1 MSVHK
6 KCQPIRSSRLAGY
19 REHIYEFLNVY
30 YILALKG
37 PALLVEKNDYFSL
50 YAPRHTL
57 VSTKNFIPFGP
68 AVWPAIGNIYI
79 YIRLVLL

>member
-1 MSVHK
+1 M
-6 KCQPIRSSRLAGY
+6 
-19 REHIYEFLNVY
+19 
-30 YILALKG
+30 LKG

-68 AVWPAIGNIYI
+68 AVWPAIGYIYI
-79 YIRLVLL
+79 YIIKGDFRIHVLYSRPNGWTEWADIF